1 VAKFIALLNT
11 CCSPTERKR
20 KGREPREEE
29 VLLARRRT
37 GDGAWRLRSKT
48 TGDGGAKAAGKS
60 SVVGARRMC
69 GSGVT
74 LWGEEKARLQWTEGS
89 LRARSE
95 VWRES
100 GEIDRVSERARR

>member
-1 VAKFIALLNT
+1 M
-11 CCSPTERKR
+11 
-20 KGREPREEE
+20 
-29 VLLARRRT
+29 LARRRT